1 MPFKEKIVK
10 TEFKLS
16 EADRAAMA
24 AADAAHIAHERAEDV
39 KRQAVLQE
47 VQSVVSAEVYT
58 DIVEELTAD
67 GYTFDYQIA
76 SSPIGQEQYGGDAWG
91 KHYVDQTT
99 NGGYTGEEY
108 AGTVSIPLGDG
119 RYFQFS
125 YTM

>member
-1 MPFKEKIVK
+1 MSREKIVK

-47 VQSVVSAEVYT
+47 VKRVVSAEVYT

-76 SSPIGQEQYGGDAWG
+76 SSPKGQE
-91 KHYVDQTT
+91 
-99 NGGYTGEEY
+99 
-108 AGTVSIPLGDG
+108 
-119 RYFQFS
+119 
-125 YTM
+125 